1 MLETQAIA
9 EKLIKTKFQKTGFE
23 FMRNDGA
30 KLAIKS
36 KSGAKHAIFIQ
47 GFDRSEALSI
57 KVHTREFNHE
67 FRPDVWIALVV
78 LLPDTEPKDYLIPT
92 TVFQNPDE
100 YLFYHHDI
108 SDMNDY
114 YSNVEIKVFANGIT
128 KLTEYAFAYQVKN
141 LE

>member
-1 MLETQAIA
+1 
-9 EKLIKTKFQKTGFE
+9 
-23 FMRNDGA
+23 MRNKGS

-36 KSGAKHAIFIQ
+36 KSGAKHAIFIE

-57 KVHTREFNHE
+57 KIHTREFKQK

-78 LLPDTEPKDYLIPT
+78 IFPGEKELWDYLIPT

-100 YLFYHHDI
+100 YLFYHHDT
-108 SDMNDY
+108 SSMSEY
-114 YSNVEIKVFANGIT
+114 YSNVEIKVFTSGIA
-128 KLTEYAFAYQVKN
+128 KLSEYALAHQIKN